1 MMNWQL
7 ICGPVWLVLAIGCS
21 NQNYIP
27 KHPPATSELFGIGND
42 DSVSPSTSTT
52 AQQDTTPPRII
63 LHNPQLDEQRGI
75 TPTPKITSAQT
86 TLRGQAIDESGVA
99 KVTINGKE
107 AALNASGHFS
117 APLRLKPG
125 KNPLH
130 ITATDIHGNQA
141 NKNLSIERKT
151 NNVVQSDESQKLSTG
166 RYYAL
171 VIGINRY
178 QHNIP
183 QLKTAV
189 NDAVKVAD
197 VLKKQYGFTITTLLD
212 RQATREEILGKLEI
226 LEETLGKNDN
236 LLIYYAGH
244 GYFDKKRQKA
254 YWQPVDA
261 NEFRHTWII
270 ADSITSSLF
279 ANAARNILIVSDSC
293 YSGTLER
300 GWTPTP
306 KTNRHRYL
314 QQMLNKR
321 SRLLLASGGNEPV
334 SDSGGIGHSIFAK
347 HFLKGLRNISQS
359 AFTAEELFKKYIKE
373 PVQFGSDQ
381 TPQFQPIHKSGHEAG
396 DFVFQKR

>member
-1 MMNWQL
+1 MINWRL
-7 ICGPVWLVLAIGCS
+7 ICGLVWLVLGIGCG
-21 NQNYIP
+21 NQEYLV
-27 KHPPATSELFGIGND
+27 KHPPATSEIFGIGND
-42 DSVSPSTSTT
+42 DSVSPSTSST
-52 AQQDTTPPRII
+52 AQQDTTPPRIL
-63 LHNPQLDEQRGI
+63 LHNPQVDEQRGI
-75 TPTPKITSAQT
+75 TPTPKITTAQT

-99 KVTINGKE
+99 KVTINGKK
-107 AALNASGHFS
+107 AALTPSGHFS

-130 ITATDIHGNQA
+130 ISATDIHGNQA
-141 NKNLSIERKT
+141 NKNLSIEHKT
-151 NNVVQSDESQKLSTG
+151 NTVVHSDQSQKLSTG

-178 QHNIP
+178 QHIP
-183 QLKTAV
+183 RLKTAV
-189 NDAVKVAD
+189 NDAEEVAE
-197 VLKKQYGFTITTLLD
+197 VIKKQYGFTVTTLLD
-212 RQATREEILGKLEI
+212 RQATREEILSKLEI

-244 GYFDKKRQKA
+244 GYFDNKRQKA

-270 ADSITSSLF
+270 ADSITSSLL

-306 KTNRHRYL
+306 KTNRQRYL

-334 SDSGGIGHSIFAK
+334 SDSGGMGHSIFAK

-359 AFTAEELFKKYIKE
+359 AFTAEELFKNYIKE
-373 PVQFGSDQ
+373 PVKFGSDQ